1 MKKKTAI
8 LQWAAL
14 LAAFLVVIIF
24 VLFDSSKK
32 VMGTAE
38 NTVKSH
44 MMVVVEGYR
53 QRIYAR
59 IQNVLTSGKTAAY
72 LLEGSGKDNGVQ
84 YLKAICET
92 AGVST
97 AIYFEEG
104 TASVDQDGKQRDLSG
119 KPYFALV
126 TQELE
131 DPRID
136 CVEDEELAQEKLLLI
151 QIPVQGDEGR
161 ILIYYPAGEWSEMID
176 TSSGA
181 GRFGQFALMDEEGM
195 IIACTDSQSPFFMG
209 GRFWE
214 NIAEKSSAEVS
225 KIQKKMK
232 VLDSGRAELSAGG
245 LDGVMFYMPLGIETW
260 YFIANFDQ
268 GYLERQEKLM
278 WDDANKMIY
287 QVTGIMALFIV
298 LFMVVNLIGKI
309 RNEGNSRALEE
320 KADTDQLTGLCNK
333 IATERRIREYMLE
346 NPDSLAMM
354 FLLDIDNFKKIN
366 DTMGHA
372 FGDEVLRTLG
382 KHIGANFRVTDIIG
396 RTGGDEFTIFLKS
409 LKDDSNTL
417 SEAQKLIEFFKD
429 FEAGEYVKYSAT
441 ASIGAA
447 IFPADGKDFETLY
460 KAADQALYK
469 AKERG
474 KNQLA
479 FYDDRDRK

>member
-8 LQWAAL
+8 LQWAAV

-24 VLFDSSKK
+24 VLIDSSKK
-32 VMGTAE
+32 VMQRAE
-38 NTVKSH
+38 STVRNSV
-44 MMVVVEGYR
+44 METTEGYA
-53 QRIYAR
+53 QKVYGVLE
-59 IQNVLTSGKTAAY
+59 NVQKSGEMAAY
-72 LLEGSGKDNGVQ
+72 LLREQKPDSVEQ
-84 YLKAICET
+84 HLKAICET
-92 AGVST
+92 TDASIVL
-97 AIYFEEG
+97 YLEEG
-104 TASVDQDGKQRDLSG
+104 AAAVDQDGKQIDLSG
-119 KPYFALV
+119 KPYY
-126 TQELE
+126 ELIAKGVE
-131 DPRID
+131 RPSIA
-136 CVEDEELAQEKLLLI
+136 CVEDVELAEGKQLLI
-151 QIPVQGDEGR
+151 QVPVEGSNDS
-161 ILIYYPAGEWSEMID
+161 ILIFYPAGNFGELID
-176 TSSGA
+176 TSSGI
-181 GRFGQFALMDEEGM
+181 GRFGQFALIDENGA
-195 IIACTDSQSPFFMG
+195 IIACTDTGSPLFAG
-209 GRFWE
+209 GNFWE
-214 NIAEKSSAEVS
+214 NIAEKSKAEVTGA
-225 KIQKKMK
+225 QKKMK
-232 VLDSGRAELSAGG
+232 VLDSGRVDLSAGD
-245 LDGVMFYMPLGIETW
+245 LEWAMFYTPLGVQEW
-260 YFIANFDQ
+260 YFIANFDL
-268 GYLERQEKLM
+268 GYIERQEKLM
-278 WDDANKMIY
+278 WDDASKMLY

-298 LFMVVNLIGKI
+298 LFMVVNIIGKI

-333 IATERRIREYMLE
+333 IATERRIREYMAE

-417 SEAQKLIEFFKD
+417 SEAKKLEEFFQD

-479 FYDDRDRK
+479 FYDDRDRQ

>member
-24 VLFDSSKK
+24 VLVDSSKK
-32 VMGTAE
+32 VMQRAESTVRNNVMGTL
-38 NTVKSH
+38 
-44 MMVVVEGYR
+44 EGYA
-53 QRIYAR
+53 QEIYAAIDHVR
-59 IQNVLTSGKTAAY
+59 ISGETAAY
-72 LLEGSGKDNGVQ
+72 LLKEQAPDSAVQ
-84 YLKAICET
+84 HLEAICRT
-92 AGVST
+92 TGAS
-97 AIYFEEG
+97 AAYYLEEG
-104 TASVDQDGKQRDLSG
+104 AAAMDQDGEQIDLAG
-119 KPYFALV
+119 KPYYDLV
-126 TQELE
+126 TQGEE
-131 DPRID
+131 GSSIA
-136 CVEDEELAQEKLLLI
+136 CVEDEELAKGKLLLL
-151 QIPVQGDEGR
+151 QIPVEGSGGS
-161 ILIYYPAGEWSEMID
+161 ILIFCPMEKLGGLVD
-176 TSSGA
+176 TSSGI
-181 GRFGQFALMDEEGM
+181 GRFGQFALIDEDGV
-195 IIACTDSQSPFFMG
+195 IIACTDTGTLFLAG
-209 GRFWE
+209 ENFWE
-214 NIAEKSSAEVS
+214 SIAEKSRSEAS
-225 KIQKKMK
+225 KAQKRMK
-232 VLDSGRAELSAGG
+232 VLDSGRADLSAGG
-245 LDGVMFYMPLGIETW
+245 MDGAMFYTPLGIEEW
-260 YFIANFDQ
+260 YFIAYFDR
-268 GYLERQEKLM
+268 GYIERQEKLL
-278 WDDANKMIY
+278 WNDASRMLY

-298 LFMVVNLIGKI
+298 LFMVVNIIGKV

-333 IATERRIREYMLE
+333 IATERRIREYMAE

-396 RTGGDEFTIFLKS
+396 RTGGDEFTIFLKF
-409 LKDDSNTL
+409 LKDDSNIL
-417 SEAQKLIEFFKD
+417 SEAQKLAEFFHD

-479 FYDDRDRK
+479 FYDDRDRQ